1 MRRSLA
7 IVPVLLGMAGCSL
20 LTSLDGYS
28 ASNAPEPTAPDASS
42 DAADVESTADA
53 PTDAPTDAGGFCDS
67 LSTAPKLCV
76 DFDDGTLL
84 ASASP
89 RAFDDTFASGA
100 QTGVPDNEVFVS
112 PTMSARFAVTGDNQ
126 QTFLSRAF
134 TNVPLPARVEYA
146 MSMRVDGPSYLDL
159 MEIRF
164 GDPPTLFVFLSKS
177 TDGSLRIVAPY
188 VAADGGG
195 GAVERTFGTKIV
207 PGRWAR
213 YSLVIDAVAGTA
225 TLSVDGNMVGQLL
238 LTLVPV
244 APRLAF
250 IAGITDNRG
259 AATIWIDDVVADF

>member
-1 MRRSLA
+1 MPVRRSLA

-20 LTSLDGYS
+20 LASLDGYS
-28 ASNAPEPTAPDASS
+28 ASDDAPEPTAPDASS
-42 DAADVESTADA
+42 DAADAGSTA
-53 PTDAPTDAGGFCDS
+53 DAPTDAGGFCDS

-76 DFDDGTLL
+76 DFDDGNLL
-84 ASASP
+84 AKASP

-100 QTGVPDNEVFVS
+100 QTGVPDNEVFFS
-112 PTMSARFAVTGDNQ
+112 PTMSARFAVTGDGQ

-146 MSMRVDGPSYLDL
+146 MSMRVDAPSYLDL
-159 MEIRF
+159 MEVRF
-164 GDPPTLFVFLSKS
+164 GDPPTLFVFLARS

-188 VAADGGG
+188 VAADGGD
-195 GAVERTFGTKIV
+195 GAVEQTFGTQIV

-213 YSLVIDAVAGTA
+213 YSLVIDTVASTA
-225 TLSVDGNMVGQLL
+225 TVSVDGHVVGQLV

-244 APRLAF
+244 TPRLAF

-259 AATIWIDDVVADF
+259 AATIWVDDVVADF